1 MKHTVNYAIG
11 CLIGAS
17 LMTTS
22 VQATEG
28 GGSNYPMGAE
38 QLLVGALPPPGVYP
52 LVYAEHYEA
61 DDFKGNDGKSLPI
74 NFSLKADVVA
84 PRLLYVTDKTLLG
97 GQLFFAGLLP
107 LVDLDVSVMGMKDSE
122 SGIGDLDLT
131 AALAFHHSPQFHTAV
146 GVDVIAPT
154 GEYDSS
160 RLANIGRNYWTVQGI
175 YAASHIDPAGLNWGV
190 KVMYDYNFEN
200 DDTNYRSGQEL
211 HADYSLGYG
220 VSPNWVVGVGG
231 YAYKQLTGDEVNGTD
246 IGNKGQAFAIGP
258 AIKFDNGKGFF
269 LSVKYQKEMAVE
281 NRPQGDA
288 FWIKTIV
295 KF

>member
-1 MKHTVNYAIG
+1 MQRTVNYLIG
-11 CLIGAS
+11 CLTGAL
-17 LMTTS
+17 LMTS
-22 VQATEG
+22 NVQATEG

-38 QLLVGALPPPGVYP
+38 NLMVGALPPPGVYP
-52 LVYAEHYEA
+52 LIYAEHYEA

-84 PRLLYVTDKTLLG
+84 PRLLYVTDKTLFG

-107 LVDLDVSVMGMKDSE
+107 LVDMDVSMMGQKDSE

-131 AALAFHHSPQFHTAV
+131 AALAFHHSPDFHTAV
-146 GVDVIAPT
+146 GLDVIAPT
-154 GEYDSS
+154 GEYDST

-175 YAASHIDPAGLNWGV
+175 YAASKIDPAGFNWGV

-200 DDTNYRSGQEL
+200 SDTHYKSGQEL
-211 HADYSLGYG
+211 HADYALGYG

-231 YAYKQLTGDEVNGTD
+231 YVYKQLTGDENQGTD
-246 IGNKGQAFAIGP
+246 IGNKGQALAFGP
-258 AIKFDNGKGFF
+258 SIKYDNGKGFF
-269 LSVKYQKEMAVE
+269 VSLKYQKEFEVE
-281 NRPQGDA
+281 NKPQGDA
-288 FWIKTIV
+288 VWIKTIV

>member
-1 MKHTVNYAIG
+1 MQRTVNYLIG
-11 CLIGAS
+11 CLTGAL
-17 LMTTS
+17 LMTS
-22 VQATEG
+22 NVQATEG

-38 QLLVGALPPPGVYP
+38 NLMVGALPPPGVYP
-52 LVYAEHYEA
+52 LIYAEHYEA

-84 PRLLYVTDKTLLG
+84 PRLLYVTDKTLFG

-107 LVDLDVSVMGMKDSE
+107 LVDMDVSVMGQRDSE

-131 AALAFHHSPQFHTAV
+131 AALAFHHSPDFHTAV
-146 GVDVIAPT
+146 GFDVIAPT
-154 GEYDSS
+154 GEYDST

-175 YAASHIDPAGLNWGV
+175 YAASKIDPTGLNWGV

-200 DDTNYRSGQEL
+200 SDTRYKSGQEL
-211 HADYSLGYG
+211 HADYALGYG

-231 YAYKQLTGDEVNGTD
+231 YVYKQLTGDESKGTG
-246 IGNKGQAFAIGP
+246 IGNKGQALAFGP
-258 AIKFDNGKGFF
+258 SVKYDNGKGFF
-269 LSVKYQKEMAVE
+269 VSLKYQKEFEVE
-281 NRPQGDA
+281 NKPQGDA
-288 FWIKTIV
+288 VWIKTIV